1 MQFNE
6 ALKHIASMRGLAL
19 LDLHAALAER
29 LRQRGRSAS
38 GFRPALVRQ
47 CSVLLPRVLKQ

>member
-1 MQFNE
+1 MQVMHFNE

-29 LRQRGRSAS
+29 LRQRGRPAS
-38 GFRPALVRQ
+38 RFRSALVRR
-47 CSVLLPRVLKQ
+47 CSVLLPQ